1 MLITRINISVSV
13 EVTFELSEDDYRAN
27 EFDNFMPVKVTRG
40 TGVTIANP
48 ITLRITPLT
57 VEQATERNLTDGL
70 ILPVIHF
77 ISPNRAGKR

>member
-27 EFDNFMPVKVTRG
+27 EFDNFMPVKVSRG

-57 VEQATERNLTDGL
+57 VQQALDRNL
-70 ILPVIHF
+70 IEESSLPVISF